1 MRLGGFEGILDGG
14 IEDEDGPVV
23 LFRVEHSEEEEAAGR
38 EGGGAVP
45 LPEEDFFAMEFCQ
58 DFQNLDCWKVT
69 VWREETG
76 GFGEDLVAAA
86 AEAVGGRV
94 DVVDVVDTRDGKD
107 LDGMCLFVLEEV
119 SLNVAVAKELA
130 VAFVFGFMDAAE
142 LRREERIELRAQGW
156 LSREELT
163 IEPVAGG
170 QQESD
175 CAEQGLFDGEAG

>member
-1 MRLGGFEGILDGG
+1 MGGFEGISDGG
-14 IEDEDGPVV
+14 IEDKDGPVV
-23 LFRVEHSEEEEAAGR
+23 LFRVEHSEEEEVAGR

-45 LPEEDFFAMEFCQ
+45 LPEEDFFAVEFCQ
-58 DFQNLDCWKVT
+58 DFQDLDLWKAV
-69 VWREETG
+69 VRREEKG

-86 AEAVGGRV
+86 AEAVGSRV
-94 DVVDVVDTRDGKD
+94 DVVDVVDIGDGKD

-119 SLNVAVAKELA
+119 SLNFAIAEELA
-130 VAFVFGFMDAAE
+130 VAFVFGFLDAAE
-142 LRREERIELRAQGW
+142 LRGEERIELRAQGR

-175 CAEQGLFDGEAG
+175 CAEQGLFDGKVR